1 MGMTDDYPYRYQ
13 PPPPAPVAVPRRGL
27 LVGLGAGVL
36 AAALVVGG
44 IAVANSDTTPIAGS
58 GSIIELSPG
67 GSAPGNSSSP
77 TVPGPSGR
85 AGTGPGSAGSSGTAT
100 TSQQVGV
107 VTIVSTL
114 RYQNAQSAG
123 TGMVASANGEILTN
137 NHVIRG
143 ATSIVAT
150 VESTGKSYRADVVG
164 TAPSSDIAVL
174 QLRNASGLAT
184 ARLAAD
190 AADVRV
196 GDQVTGVGNAGG
208 TGTLTAASGKVT
220 ALNQSITA
228 ADETGQEAERLT
240 DLIEIDAKIIAGDSG
255 GPLYND
261 RGEIVGIDTAASAKR
276 SASSAAYAIRID
288 NARAIAGK
296 IESGVET
303 TSIHIGY
310 PGFLGVS
317 TGNAAGKGARVR
329 GLLSGGPAADAGI
342 TAGSTV
348 TAIDGTAVT
357 SAQSLRSA
365 LAAKDP
371 GTRVVVAWTDANGAA
386 RSATVT
392 LATGPAD

>member
-1 MGMTDDYPYRYQ
+1 MTDDYPYRYQ
-13 PPPPAPVAVPRRGL
+13 PPPPAPVETPRRGL
-27 LVGLGAGVL
+27 LVGLGAGVIG
-36 AAALVVGG
+36 AALVLGG
-44 IAVANSDTTPIAGS
+44 VAFATSDTSTIAGS
-58 GSIIELSPG
+58 GSITELSPG
-67 GSAPGNSSSP
+67 GSTPGGNAGP
-77 TVPGPSGR
+77 TVPGPSGSGG
-85 AGTGPGSAGSSGTAT
+85 AGPGSAGKSGTAT
-100 TSQQVGV
+100 ATQQIGV

-123 TGMVASANGEILTN
+123 TGMVASTDGEILTN

-164 TAPSSDIAVL
+164 TAPNSDIAVL

-190 AADVRV
+190 AAGLRV

-208 TGTLTAASGKVT
+208 TGTLTAASGMVT
-220 ALNQSITA
+220 ALNRSITA
-228 ADETGQEAERLT
+228 ADETGQEAERLSN
-240 DLIEIDAKIIAGDSG
+240 LIEINAKIIAGDSG

-261 RGEIVGIDTAASAKR
+261 SGEIVGINTAASAKH
-276 SASSAAYAIRID
+276 SASSSAYAIRID
-288 NARAIAGK
+288 DARAIAGK

-317 TGNAAGKGARVR
+317 TGNANGNGARVR
-329 GLLSGGPAADAGI
+329 GLLSGGPAAAAGI

-365 LAAKDP
+365 LAAKAP
-371 GTRVVVAWTDANGAA
+371 GTRVVVTWTDANGSA

-392 LATGPAD
+392 LAVGPAD